1 LNKIIT
7 NKLKLNKILDTKMNL
22 FQNLEPVC
30 LDSWHVTPLYISDT
44 NLVMPLTSLFDN
56 PFYNNIVEFVTIMM
70 EILTIMASTLYF
82 IVNHLVTEISNI
94 MSDVDKVL
102 LAFIIYNFV
111 LFTYKNYKLNNELKN
126 VKSQIERLQM
136 TRRMR
141 DDFEEMATKRY
152 NENLNRYKKL
162 LNRFKKEMNECL

>member
-1 LNKIIT
+1 
-7 NKLKLNKILDTKMNL
+7 MNSEL
-22 FQNLEPVC
+22 IFQYADPVC
-30 LDSWHVTPLYISDT
+30 LDSLHVTPLYISNT
-44 NLVMPLTSLFDN
+44 NMVTPLMSLNDN
-56 PFYNNIVEFVTIMM
+56 TFYNNIVEFSKFTFD
-70 EILTIMASTLYF
+70 ILTIMASTIYF
-82 IVNHLVTEISNI
+82 IINHLVIEISNI

-126 VKSQIERLQM
+126 LKNQIERLQM

-141 DDFEEMATKRY
+141 DDFEEMTTKRY

-162 LNRFKKEMNECL
+162 LNRFKKEMNECI

>member
-1 LNKIIT
+1 
-7 NKLKLNKILDTKMNL
+7 MNSEL
-22 FQNLEPVC
+22 IFQYADPVC
-30 LDSWHVTPLYISDT
+30 LDSWHVTPLYISNT
-44 NLVMPLTSLFDN
+44 NMVTPLMSLNDN
-56 PFYNNIVEFVTIMM
+56 TFYNNIVEFSKFTFDV
-70 EILTIMASTLYF
+70 LTIMASTIYF
-82 IVNHLVTEISNI
+82 IINHLVIEISNI

-126 VKSQIERLQM
+126 LKNQIERLQM

-141 DDFEEMATKRY
+141 DDFEEMTTKRY

-162 LNRFKKEMNECL
+162 LNRFKKEMNECI